1 MEVKM
6 KRVFILKGL
15 DCPNCSAKIEKEVG
29 ALPGVESSVVNLM
42 QQTLTVQSEKSAD
55 ATLAEQVE
63 TIVHSHEPDVE
74 VSEKTEPAVTKV
86 YLLKGLDCPNCSAK
100 IEKEVG
106 ELGGVASS
114 TVNLMNQ
121 TLTVQA
127 GTSVATSLLDT
138 VTTIVHSHEP
148 DVEVSEKTEPAVTKV
163 YLLKGLDCP
172 NCSAKI
178 EKEVGELDGVAS
190 STVNLMNQT
199 LTVQAGTSVATS
211 LLDTVTTIVHSH
223 EPDVEVSEKTEPAV
237 TKVYLLKGLD
247 CPNCSAKIEK
257 EVGELDGVASST
269 VNLMNQTL
277 TVQAGTSVAAS
288 LLDTV
293 TTIVHSHEPDVEV
306 SEKQLEAT
314 APVKK
319 DEKAAVYNDEDKKR
333 TIRLAVG
340 AVVYAIGMA
349 LTVFAKLPTLAE
361 LAFLIVAYVILGWDV
376 VWQAVKNITRG
387 QVFDEHFLM
396 SVSTIGAFAIGE
408 YPEAVAVM
416 LFYQVGEFFQSL
428 AVKRSRKS
436 ISDLMDICPDSATV
450 KRNGV
455 LQVVSPESVAVG
467 EIIVVKPGEKI
478 PLDGIVVDGESMLDT
493 KALTG
498 ESVPRSIRKGDEAL
512 SGCINQSGLLTLKV
526 TKSFGE
532 STVSKITDLVENAS
546 ARKAPTENF
555 ITTFAR
561 YYTPVVVGMAAV
573 LAIIPPLVL
582 GGGWSEWLRR
592 GFVFLIVSC
601 PCALV
606 ISIPLTFFGGIGAA
620 SKRGVLVKGGNYLE
634 ALNKVSVV
642 VFDKTGTLTKGV
654 FEVANIIPAAGYQ
667 KEQVLEYAA
676 QAESYS
682 NHPIA
687 KSILATYGKPIDQKQ
702 FSGFEEISGHGIS
715 VMVQG
720 KKVLAGNSKLME
732 SEKIAYA
739 ACDAAGTKFYVA
751 ADGSYVGCILIA
763 DEVKPDSKCA
773 IAELKKIGVEKTV
786 MLTGDDERIGKSVAD
801 ELGLDAYYA
810 QLLPDQKVE
819 KLEMLDKQK
828 RQGSKLAFV
837 GDGINDAPVLARADV
852 GIAMGGLGSDAAI
865 EAADVVLM
873 TDEPSKLVEAID
885 VAKATKRIV
894 MQNIV
899 IALGIKSVFLVLGAL
914 GMAGMWEAVFGDVG
928 VTIIAVLNAMRI
940 LKK

>member
-1 MEVKM
+1 M
-6 KRVFILKGL
+6 
-15 DCPNCSAKIEKEVG
+15 
-29 ALPGVESSVVNLM
+29 
-42 QQTLTVQSEKSAD
+42 
-55 ATLAEQVE
+55 
-63 TIVHSHEPDVE
+63 
-74 VSEKTEPAVTKV
+74 
-86 YLLKGLDCPNCSAK
+86 
-100 IEKEVG
+100 
-106 ELGGVASS
+106 
-114 TVNLMNQ
+114 
-121 TLTVQA
+121 
-127 GTSVATSLLDT
+127 
-138 VTTIVHSHEP
+138 
-148 DVEVSEKTEPAVTKV
+148 
-163 YLLKGLDCP
+163 
-172 NCSAKI
+172 
-178 EKEVGELDGVAS
+178 DGV
-190 STVNLMNQT
+190 T
-199 LTVQAGTSVATS
+199 
-211 LLDTVTTIVHSH
+211 
-223 EPDVEVSEKTEPAV
+223 
-237 TKVYLLKGLD
+237 
-247 CPNCSAKIEK
+247 
-257 EVGELDGVASST
+257 SST

-436 ISDLMDICPDSATV
+436 ISDLMDIRPDSATV

-620 SKRGVLVKGGNYLE
+620 SKRGVLVKGSNYLE

-739 ACDAAGTKFYVA
+739 ACDAAGTKCYVA

>member
-1 MEVKM
+1 
-6 KRVFILKGL
+6 
-15 DCPNCSAKIEKEVG
+15 
-29 ALPGVESSVVNLM
+29 
-42 QQTLTVQSEKSAD
+42 
-55 ATLAEQVE
+55 
-63 TIVHSHEPDVE
+63 
-74 VSEKTEPAVTKV
+74 
-86 YLLKGLDCPNCSAK
+86 
-100 IEKEVG
+100 
-106 ELGGVASS
+106 
-114 TVNLMNQ
+114 
-121 TLTVQA
+121 
-127 GTSVATSLLDT
+127 
-138 VTTIVHSHEP
+138 
-148 DVEVSEKTEPAVTKV
+148 
-163 YLLKGLDCP
+163 
-172 NCSAKI
+172 
-178 EKEVGELDGVAS
+178 
-190 STVNLMNQT
+190 
-199 LTVQAGTSVATS
+199 
-211 LLDTVTTIVHSH
+211 
-223 EPDVEVSEKTEPAV
+223 
-237 TKVYLLKGLD
+237 
-247 CPNCSAKIEK
+247 
-257 EVGELDGVASST
+257 
-269 VNLMNQTL
+269 MNQTL

-436 ISDLMDICPDSATV
+436 ISDLMDIRPDSATV

-620 SKRGVLVKGGNYLE
+620 SKRGVLVKGSNYLE

-720 KKVLAGNSKLME
+720 KKVLAGNSRLME

>member
-1 MEVKM
+1 
-6 KRVFILKGL
+6 
-15 DCPNCSAKIEKEVG
+15 
-29 ALPGVESSVVNLM
+29 
-42 QQTLTVQSEKSAD
+42 
-55 ATLAEQVE
+55 
-63 TIVHSHEPDVE
+63 
-74 VSEKTEPAVTKV
+74 
-86 YLLKGLDCPNCSAK
+86 
-100 IEKEVG
+100 
-106 ELGGVASS
+106 
-114 TVNLMNQ
+114 
-121 TLTVQA
+121 
-127 GTSVATSLLDT
+127 
-138 VTTIVHSHEP
+138 
-148 DVEVSEKTEPAVTKV
+148 
-163 YLLKGLDCP
+163 
-172 NCSAKI
+172 
-178 EKEVGELDGVAS
+178 
-190 STVNLMNQT
+190 
-199 LTVQAGTSVATS
+199 
-211 LLDTVTTIVHSH
+211 
-223 EPDVEVSEKTEPAV
+223 
-237 TKVYLLKGLD
+237 
-247 CPNCSAKIEK
+247 
-257 EVGELDGVASST
+257 
-269 VNLMNQTL
+269 MNQTL

-620 SKRGVLVKGGNYLE
+620 SKRGVLVKGSNYLE

-702 FSGFEEISGHGIS
+702 FSDFEEISGHGIS